1 MHSPETVEERQ
12 DARSRG
18 GRARHGRSLEVVV
31 DAEREF
37 KTLSDMVGMLSDAI
51 KATLALENS
60 VSRNRALGYLAR
72 AWADVYEVG
81 ELEGRVQRLEE
92 EVSRGETW

>member
-12 DARSRG
+12 EARSRG
-18 GRARHGRSLEVVV
+18 GKARHGRGLSEPVGG
-31 DAEREF
+31 REF
-37 KTLSDMVGMLSDAI
+37 KSLGDIVDMLSLAIRSTLS
-51 KATLALENS
+51 LEPS

-81 ELEGRVQRLEE
+81 ELEERLDRLEE
-92 EVSRGETW
+92 EVMR